1 MVALTWLVLWH
12 LLRYPNCSDPVE
24 LVSLL
29 LRHVLFKS
37 SGSPHYFHTILGWIG
52 ISLICFILRYK
63 EETPCECAGPIFA
76 GRVTEV
82 FCAGLLLPFG
92 FYAGKGERPKS
103 LMAFGFSHDIS
114 T

>member
-1 MVALTWLVLWH
+1 MVALTWLVLRH
-12 LLRYPNCSDPVE
+12 LLRCPNCSGPVE
-24 LVSLL
+24 FVCLL

-37 SGSPHYFHTILGWIG
+37 SGFLIYFHTILGWTG
-52 ISLICFILRYK
+52 ISLICYTLRYK

-92 FYAGKGERPKS
+92 FYAGKGEHVPNP
-103 LMAFGFSHDIS
+103 
-114 T
+114 